1 MASDCLPHH
10 LKPSNLIFVDAQR
23 TRIKICDF
31 GCAVVCG
38 NRRLRERV
46 IPGAR
51 YQSPEVIRYQAPELC
66 RPLPNLAE
74 TGYLG
79 PPVDLWALG
88 AVALEVLETA
98 PLMTTLIIS

>member
-1 MASDCLPHH
+1 M
-10 LKPSNLIFVDAQR
+10 
-23 TRIKICDF
+23 KICDF

-51 YQSPEVIRYQAPELC
+51 YQSPELIRYQAPELC
-66 RPLPNLAE
+66 RPLPNLVE

-88 AVALEVLETA
+88 AVALEVL
-98 PLMTTLIIS
+98 LDDHLDDH